1 MNEIEIIK
9 AELTRAAN
17 TLANAGKGEIEKE
30 ISVTFGDDKNAI
42 RIDSTK
48 FIQADGTIIA
58 DPKAI
63 SIEKGRLITKSE
75 LSRSIAK
82 DELNQLQSEGKNLQS
97 LFKNVCLKNATEQ
110 VKSDWCGFSNDVDNF
125 INSLP
130 VPETENPIEQI
141 TNDWVFNKLENP
153 EVKNILDE
161 LQDTLKSCP
170 DNRISTAKEYLER
183 LKKIIEINPEAGK
196 GEAGEGEAGEG
207 EAGKGE
213 AGKGEAGEGET
224 GKGEAGEGEA
234 GEGEAGKGEAGEG
247 ETGKGE
253 AGEGEAGEGEAGE
266 GEAGESEAGKPKA
279 GKSKA
284 GKSKDGKSKDGKLAD
299 KDLFD
304 IATEEPKADN
314 TLEKK
319 SNPTKE
325 SYVDG
330 DPFVSRTATHPPK
343 INSSIKTIYK
353 RTAMKLKKQI
363 EVIRNSFAFRN
374 NNRDRYNVGQT
385 MGDLDQNGLHKF
397 AMNEI
402 NLFAVKELAK
412 GKKIT
417 IGILLD
423 QSGSMLGNS
432 RDCQAREVVIALIE
446 ALKTIKGIDLVVY
459 GHTADLSERSLD
471 MIPYQDKA
479 AGQFNLEAL
488 STAHGL
494 CENHDG
500 FAIRFMGKRMVAN
513 NPIDKDN
520 IHKLFVITDGV
531 PYGHGYH
538 DYKAIN
544 HTASCVNKLR
554 EAGVEVYA
562 IGIDEAFEQE
572 QGISLFGKNNFV
584 ILKDVKSSL
593 AILARQIKNLFSK

>member
-183 LKKIIEINPEAGK
+183 LKKIIEINPEAGEGEAGK
-196 GEAGEGEAGEG
+196 GEAGEGEAGKGEAGKGEAGKGEAGKGEAGEGETGEGEAGEGEAGEG

-213 AGKGEAGEGET
+213 AGK
-224 GKGEAGEGEA
+224 
-234 GEGEAGKGEAGEG
+234 
-247 ETGKGE
+247 
-253 AGEGEAGEGEAGE
+253 
-266 GEAGESEAGKPKA
+266 PKA

-284 GKSKDGKSKDGKLAD
+284 GKSKDGKLAD